1 MSAGVIEQGLHEN
14 SQNVIELGR
23 MAIGDLLEE
32 QVFLGVE
39 VIDAGLEPVQGE
51 DEGILV
57 EDTFHV
63 PEVGLELQPP
73 LLQGECPKQPVDP
86 ELLRGIDTRGSHG
99 KGDEGGELLQ

>member
-1 MSAGVIEQGLHEN
+1 VYGQPAPEDAVVLGDEHLPMSAGVIEQGLHEN

-51 DEGILV
+51 DEGIL
-57 EDTFHV
+57 
-63 PEVGLELQPP
+63 
-73 LLQGECPKQPVDP
+73 
-86 ELLRGIDTRGSHG
+86 
-99 KGDEGGELLQ
+99 